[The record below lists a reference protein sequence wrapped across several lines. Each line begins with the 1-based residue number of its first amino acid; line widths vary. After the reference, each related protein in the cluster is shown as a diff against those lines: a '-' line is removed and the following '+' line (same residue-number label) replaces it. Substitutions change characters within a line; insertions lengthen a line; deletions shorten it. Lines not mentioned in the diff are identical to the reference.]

1 MDSSEGFSLGWDTR
15 ALYEQPPADL
25 LEAEAFFSA
34 FAKFHDIDG
43 NNIECI
49 YTKAKRQP
57 ITITS
62 GTERGD
68 LDGISAVKSVLIVRD
83 DEDLAGVEQ
92 GGSLRIDG
100 THCRIMSVS
109 RPVMGLI
116 RMELEGYSG

>member
-1 MDSSEGFSLGWDTR
+1 MDYPEGLSLGWDTR

-43 NNIECI
+43 HSIECI
-49 YTKAKRQP
+49 YTKAKHQP
-57 ITITS
+57 VSVSRS
-62 GTERGD
+62 GDREGI
-68 LDGISAVKSVLIVRD
+68 DGISSVMSVLIVRD
-83 DEDLAGVEQ
+83 DEGLAGVEQ
-92 GGSLRIDG
+92 GGSLRIEG

-109 RPVMGLI
+109 RPVAGLI